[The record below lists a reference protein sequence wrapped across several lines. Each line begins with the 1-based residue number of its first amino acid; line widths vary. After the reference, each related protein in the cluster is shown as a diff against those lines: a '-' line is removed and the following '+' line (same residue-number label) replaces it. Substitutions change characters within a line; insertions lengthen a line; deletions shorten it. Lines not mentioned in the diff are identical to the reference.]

1 VETYVASYATCFR
14 PRLHGQLAHCQ
25 QYIKGLFHAC
35 RSNVE
40 RINERLP
47 DSSYDALHH
56 FISESTWDGQL
67 VMDEVARRVQATLA
81 EVVGEQGLLLDECGW
96 EKAGHQSVGVGR
108 QYIGQVGKISTGQ
121 VGVFAVLSRGTSAGL
136 VGGHLYLPAAW
147 SSDAARCV
155 RARVPAAAQAYRS
168 KPELAA
174 ALVEHVLGQGLVRAD
189 WVGGDAAYGNSPA
202 LRQALQARGQ
212 AYVLDVGP
220 GLHLYVTDPTPATA
234 PAWSGRGRPPRRAQ
248 PLGTALALP
257 ELAMQV
263 PASTWASV
271 AYRPGH
277 KGPLV
282 RQAVLLPVW
291 RWETDNERGAA
302 AQALHL
308 LISREPDTTQVQY
321 SLCYCPPGT
330 PALSLEQALYR
341 QMQRYW
347 IERVFQEAKQQLGL
361 HQNQTRSWPAWQHH
375 VALTMMALH
384 LLLDTQLRERETIP
398 NLSFASLKLVLAQK
412 LQNLL
417 HQHEALL
424 AAIQQRAQAN
434 APKRPRTHSP

>member
-1 VETYVASYATCFR
+1 MASYAACFR

-40 RINERLP
+40 RMNERLP
-47 DSSYDALHH
+47 DSTYDALHH
-56 FISESTWDGQL
+56 FISESAWDGTV
-67 VMDEVARRVQATLA
+67 VMDEVARRVQATLGLVA
-81 EVVGEQGLLLDECGW
+81 GEQGLLLDECGW
-96 EKAGHQSVGVGR
+96 EKAGTKSVGVSR
-108 QYIGQVGKISTGQ
+108 QYIGQVGKISNGQ

-136 VGGHLYLPAAW
+136 VGGQLYLPQAW
-147 SSDAARCV
+147 SSDAARCT
-155 RARVPAAAQAYRS
+155 RARVPRAARPYRT
-168 KPELAA
+168 KPELAT
-174 ALVEHVLGQGLVRAD
+174 ALIGHLLGQELVRAD

-202 LRQALQARGQ
+202 LRQALQQHAQ
-212 AYVLDVGP
+212 AYVLDVGSALQ
-220 GLHLYVTDPTPATA
+220 LHLADPTPAAA
-234 PAWSGRGRPPRRAQ
+234 PTWSGQGRPARRVR

-257 ELAMQV
+257 QV
-263 PASTWASV
+263 AALVPTSDWQQLS
-271 AYRPGH
+271 YRPGQ

-282 RQAVLLPVW
+282 RQAVLVPVW
-291 RWETDNERGAA
+291 RWENGEQV

-308 LISREPDTTQVQY
+308 LISRELDGTQVKY

-330 PALSLEQALYR
+330 PALGVAQALYR

-361 HQNQTRSWPAWQHH
+361 HQNQTRCWPAWQHH

-398 NLSFASLKLVLAQK
+398 HLSFASLKLVLAQK

-417 HQHEALL
+417 HQDEALL
-424 AAIQQRAQAN
+424 AAVHQRAKAN
-434 APKRPRTHSP
+434 APRHPQPNAP

>member
-1 VETYVASYATCFR
+1 MASYAACFR

-25 QYIKGLFHAC
+25 QYVKGLFHAC

-40 RINERLP
+40 RMNERLP

-56 FISESTWDGQL
+56 FISESTWDGQAI
-67 VMDEVARRVQATLA
+67 MDEVARRVQATLG
-81 EVVGEQGLLLDECGW
+81 EVAGEQGLLLDECGW
-96 EKAGHQSVGVGR
+96 EKAGTKSVGVGR
-108 QYIGQVGKISTGQ
+108 QYIGQVGKISNGQ

-136 VGGHLYLPAAW
+136 VGGHLYLPPAW
-147 SSDAARCV
+147 CTDAARCAQ
-155 RARVPAAAQAYRS
+155 ARVPRAAQAYRS

-174 ALVEHVLGQGLVRAD
+174 ALVAQLLDQALVRAD

-202 LRQALQARGQ
+202 LRQALQQRGQ

-220 GLHLYVTDPTPATA
+220 GLHLYLADPTPAAA
-234 PAWSGRGRPPRRAQ
+234 PAWSGRGRPPRRPR

-257 ELAMQV
+257 QVAAQV
-263 PASTWASV
+263 PTPAWESV
-271 AYRPGH
+271 PYRPGQ

-291 RWETDNERGAA
+291 RWEDNDTP

-308 LISREPDTTQVQY
+308 LISREVDGTQVKY
-321 SLCYCPPGT
+321 SLCYTPPQA
-330 PALSLEQALYR
+330 PALGVGPALYR

-417 HQHEALL
+417 HQDEALL
-424 AAIQQRAQAN
+424 AALHRRAQAN
-434 APKRPRTHSP
+434 APKLPRTHAP

>member
-1 VETYVASYATCFR
+1 MASYATCFR

-40 RINERLP
+40 RMNERLP
-47 DSSYDALHH
+47 DSNYDALHH
-56 FISESTWDGQL
+56 FISVSDWDGL
-67 VMDEVARRVQATLA
+67 AVMDEVARRVQATLG
-81 EVVGEQGLLLDECGW
+81 EVAGEQGLLLDECGW
-96 EKAGHQSVGVGR
+96 EKAGPKSVGVGR
-108 QYIGQVGKISTGQ
+108 QYIGQVGKISNGQ

-136 VGGHLYLPAAW
+136 VGGQLYLPEAW
-147 SSDAARCV
+147 SSDAARCAQ
-155 RARVPAAAQAYRS
+155 ARVPLAARAYRS
-168 KPELAA
+168 KPALAA
-174 ALVEHVLGQGLVRAD
+174 ALVEHLLGQGLVRAD

-202 LRQALQARGQ
+202 LRQALQQCGQ

-220 GLHLYVTDPTPATA
+220 GLQLYLADPTPAVA
-234 PAWSGRGRPPRRAQ
+234 PAWSGRGRPPRRAR
-248 PLGTALALP
+248 PLGTSLALP
-257 ELAMQV
+257 QV
-263 PASTWASV
+263 AAQLPATSWQPVS
-271 AYRPGH
+271 YRPGQ

-282 RQAVLLPVW
+282 REAVLVPVW
-291 RWETDNERGAA
+291 RWEKGEEQ
-302 AQALHL
+302 AQALYL
-308 LISREPDTTQVQY
+308 LISRELDGTQVKY
-321 SLCYCPPGT
+321 SLCYSPPAT
-330 PALSLEQALYR
+330 PALGVAQALYR

-398 NLSFASLKLVLAQK
+398 HLSFASLKLILAQK

-417 HQHEALL
+417 HQDEALL
-424 AAIQQRAQAN
+424 AAVHQRAQAN
-434 APKRPRTHSP
+434 APKHPRTHSP